1 MIFSMIRSNFVK
13 VVPSPENFVAR
24 TSAHLPSK
32 IIDIMMTTV
41 TKKMM
46 RMMRMMIGMM
56 LRMLRML
63 RMIRMTAT
71 FPERSHT
78 SLQTQIFAWS
88 DLKVGFLI
96 IPLTIMTIIS
106 RQPQWKIFL
115 IILDVKNNHSY
126 QITKGSKFWML
137 PFVFIYI
144 WQLTCYRNVSQ
155 FVGDPNQTSTYMQK
169 FVFLLLL
176 SYLDVSESI
185 EPSVRY
191 QHWTLSQ

>member
-1 MIFSMIRSNFVK
+1 
-13 VVPSPENFVAR
+13 
-24 TSAHLPSK
+24 
-32 IIDIMMTTV
+32 
-41 TKKMM
+41 MM
-46 RMMRMMIGMM
+46 RIMRMM
-56 LRMLRML
+56 LRMMMGMMM

-88 DLKVGFLI
+88 DLKVGFPI

-115 IILDVKNNHSY
+115 IILDVKNNRSY

-155 FVGDPNQTSTYMQK
+155 FVGDPNQTSTYAKVCLPPPPFLSRCFRINRAVSSLSALDTVTVKQK
-169 FVFLLLL
+169 ELLFILTNNQNL
-176 SYLDVSESI
+176 
-185 EPSVRY
+185 P
-191 QHWTLSQ
+191 HK